1 MNPLWPGEQW
11 ETASPQQAGM
21 DVKVLDALRDLVGGR
36 GCVVR
41 HGTMVYTWGD
51 QSARGDVASA
61 AKPWY
66 SHFLLTALDEGR
78 IGALDAP
85 IHPLVPGLAD
95 INADLGHK
103 DRAIAWRHLATQT
116 SCYGVSEKPG
126 TAYDYNDWQMALFW
140 DALFRGVYGATY
152 DSVDEAILHPLLT
165 DPLQCQDNPTFM
177 AFGTGERPGRLAVSV
192 RDFARFGLLYLR
204 EGTWN
209 GKQLLDPA
217 LARMAVQSPLPNSIP
232 RTAGAQAQMVP
243 GQRSNGSRA
252 IPDNQC
258 DHLGSYSW
266 LWWTN
271 GVDREGRRHWPDV
284 PADAYG
290 AFGHGGPRAMVVIP
304 SLDVIVSWNDADV
317 KDRETEGRALKLLVQ
332 AVNDRGAAAPWKP
345 RTRVSIADGK
355 WRINGEPTYPG
366 APAEGLLMNVRMVN
380 CVFED
385 LKRPEFD
392 PELNTD
398 EFISKVPEYAAHG
411 VRAFSV
417 NLQGGFPGYEGAVN
431 SAFAPDGSL
440 RDSYMARVRRV
451 LEACDRAGVA
461 VILGLYYQR
470 QDQILKDEAAVRA
483 GVVNTVNWI
492 RDGGFANVVVEIANE
507 ATHPGFDH
515 GLLRTMEGQGEL
527 ISLAKD
533 TWPELLV
540 STSGIGEKNSPGDV
554 SGRADF
560 YLLHFNNTPLEPIR
574 KRVASLRPT
583 DKPILCNEDTKE
595 GEEGAEVARMC
606 VAEGVSW
613 GMMLLEHN
621 QQYPFAF
628 EGAAD
633 DPIVY
638 AELRRLARR

>member
-1 MNPLWPGEQW
+1 
-11 ETASPQQAGM
+11 
-21 DVKVLDALRDLVGGR
+21 
-36 GCVVR
+36 
-41 HGTMVYTWGD
+41 
-51 QSARGDVASA
+51 
-61 AKPWY
+61 
-66 SHFLLTALDEGR
+66 
-78 IGALDAP
+78 
-85 IHPLVPGLAD
+85 
-95 INADLGHK
+95 
-103 DRAIAWRHLATQT
+103 
-116 SCYGVSEKPG
+116 
-126 TAYDYNDWQMALFW
+126 
-140 DALFRGVYGATY
+140 
-152 DSVDEAILHPLLT
+152 
-165 DPLQCQDNPTFM
+165 
-177 AFGTGERPGRLAVSV
+177 LAVSV

-204 EGTWN
+204 DGNWN
-209 GKQLLDPA
+209 GRQLLDPA

-232 RTAGAQAQMVP
+232 RTAAVEAQMVP
-243 GQRSNGSRA
+243 GQRSMGSPA
-252 IPDNQC
+252 VPDDQC

-271 GVDREGRRHWPDV
+271 GVDREGKRHWPSV

-304 SLDVIVSWNDADV
+304 SLDVIVSWNEARV
-317 KDRETEGRALKLLVQ
+317 TDREAEDKALGLLAQ
-332 AVNDRGAAAPWKP
+332 AVTDREAPATWTP

-355 WRINGEPTYPG
+355 WQINGRPTYPG
-366 APAEGLLMNVRMVN
+366 AAAEGLLMNVRMVN

-385 LKRPEFD
+385 LERPEFD
-392 PELNTD
+392 PEGNTD

-440 RDSYMARVRRV
+440 RESYMARVRRV
-451 LEACDRAGVA
+451 IEACDRAGVV

-470 QDQILKDEAAVRA
+470 QDQILRDEAAVRA
-483 GVVNTVNWI
+483 GVVNAVNWV
-492 RDGGFANVVVEIANE
+492 RDGGLANVVLEIANE

-515 GLLRTMEGQGEL
+515 GLLRTMRGQGEL

-540 STSGIGEKNSPGDV
+540 STSGIGEKNSPGEV
-554 SGRADF
+554 SERADF
-560 YLLHFNNTPLEPIR
+560 YLLHFNDTPLEPIR
-574 KRVASLRPT
+574 KRVAALRPT
-583 DKPILCNEDTKE
+583 DKPIVCNEDTKE

-613 GMMLLEHN
+613 GMMLLAHN
-621 QQYPFAF
+621 QKYPFAF